1 MVIVV
6 SVYALIP
13 QKNVSPVWRSFN
25 EEAYEA
31 SIRNNE
37 RMVVDFYADWCIP
50 CKELDAQ
57 TFSDPLV
64 RQELM
69 RFSSYKVDMTQSA
82 SPSTERLRT
91 RFKIR
96 GMPTVLVINARGEE
110 AERLT
115 GFAGPE
121 RFLEILKKA
130 E

>member
-1 MVIVV
+1 
-6 SVYALIP
+6 
-13 QKNVSPVWRSFN
+13 
-25 EEAYEA
+25 
-31 SIRNNE
+31 
-37 RMVVDFYADWCIP
+37 MVVDFYADWCIP

-57 TFSDPLV
+57 TFSDPMV

-91 RFKIR
+91 RFKII

-115 GFAGPE
+115 GFVGPD